1 MLKYLI
7 EGKLSVINRV
17 QNDFREGG
25 LIYRVLQDT
34 LYY

>member
-7 EGKLSVINRV
+7 EGKLPIINRV
-17 QNDFREGG
+17 QNDFWEGG